1 MIVKVM
7 TVMMMLMTMMMME
20 IDSDGDGNDDDADDD
35 DSDGD
40 VAAQLTVARHQR
52 RFKIPERTPLL
63 VTRLCPPDKSDISN
77 PFFLKKLSSHITY
90 CNNEPNC

>member
-1 MIVKVM
+1 M
-7 TVMMMLMTMMMME
+7 TVMMLMTMMMME
-20 IDSDGDGNDDDADDD
+20 IDSDGDGDVDDDDADDD

-63 VTRLCPPDKSDISN
+63 VTRL
-77 PFFLKKLSSHITY
+77 
-90 CNNEPNC
+90 